1 MSKLSFIIPFYN
13 EEYVVKN
20 LFLSIKEAI
29 NQCKIS
35 DHEIICIDDGYT
47 DNTLDELNKEREL
60 NKNCKIISLTRNFGH
75 QAAISTGLEV
85 AEGDYILVI
94 DADLQ
99 DPPIV
104 LNKLLEKIKQGYEII
119 YCVRNKRESI
129 VKNFFYK
136 SFLFIAQECFRYKYS
151 SR

>member
-35 DHEIICIDDGYT
+35 DHEIICIDDGST
-47 DNTLDELNKEREL
+47 DNTLDELKKERDL

-85 AEGDYILVI
+85 AE
-94 DADLQ
+94 
-99 DPPIV
+99 
-104 LNKLLEKIKQGYEII
+104 EII
-119 YCVRNKRESI
+119 
-129 VKNFFYK
+129 
-136 SFLFIAQECFRYKYS
+136 FLL
-151 SR
+151 